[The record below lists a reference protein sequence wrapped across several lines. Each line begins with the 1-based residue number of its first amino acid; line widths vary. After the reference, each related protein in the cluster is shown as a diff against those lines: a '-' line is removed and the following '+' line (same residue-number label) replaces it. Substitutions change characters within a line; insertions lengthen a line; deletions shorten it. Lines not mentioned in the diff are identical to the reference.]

1 MYDDCRT
8 VVHILRFVSLMKLSS
23 KKLAIYFIIIFVVVV
38 LSRIFVSPW
47 LWPEKTELVDPII
60 TLMTFTVAGLGLGL
74 IYYLKTAGSPK
85 QMRLFFVTC
94 SGLGFGFILSIVSG
108 IILATFIR
116 PVPLLLTFLLYAIM
130 FIAGAYIGDK
140 IGKKRGLY

>member
-1 MYDDCRT
+1 
-8 VVHILRFVSLMKLSS
+8 MKSS
-23 KKLAIYFIIIFVVVV
+23 SRKLAIYFIIIFVVAV

-47 LWPEKTELVDPII
+47 LWPEKTELVDPIL
-60 TLMTFTVAGLGLGL
+60 TLITFTAAGVGLGL

-85 QMRLFFVTC
+85 QMRVFFVAC
-94 SGLGFGFILSIVSG
+94 SGLGFGFILWTVSG

-116 PVPLLLTFLLYAIM
+116 PVPLLLIFLLYAIM

-140 IGKKRGLY
+140 IGKKRKLY